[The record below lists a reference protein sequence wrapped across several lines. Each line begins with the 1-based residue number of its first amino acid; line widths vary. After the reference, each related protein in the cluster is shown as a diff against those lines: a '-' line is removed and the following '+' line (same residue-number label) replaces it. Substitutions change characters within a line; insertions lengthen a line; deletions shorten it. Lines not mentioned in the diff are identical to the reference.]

1 MRAILYDKSCNCPSS
16 ELARGALTQAHVDF
30 ERRPLDEHPIDRD
43 GALRLARGARR
54 FLVKTAA
61 GFVQRDAS
69 REAVSEAQALEW
81 LLHED
86 GLLRVPV
93 LVWGDMLVRG
103 YTDELY
109 KRVLAEPPAETAR
122 STTMDVSKIE

>member
-1 MRAILYDKSCNCPSS
+1 MRALLYDKTCDCPSS
-16 ELARGALTQAHVDF
+16 ELARRALTQARVDF
-30 ERRPLDEHPIDRD
+30 ESRPLDANPIDRD
-43 GALRLARGARR
+43 GALGLARGARR
-54 FLVKTAA
+54 FLVKTGA
-61 GFVQRDAS
+61 GFVQRDAA
-69 REAVSEAQALEW
+69 REPVSEAQALEW

-109 KRVLAEPPAETAR
+109 ERALAEPPAPEGER
-122 STTMDVSKIE
+122 R